1 MESTPEIHAI
11 SASVATRTTCR
22 ICESA
27 PLVPVI
33 DLGDQCIAGAFRP
46 PGATSMPEPKLPL
59 ELVRCDPVEQPGAC
73 GLVQLRHTV
82 PGSTLYDAYWYRSGI
97 NRSMTE
103 NLHEIAAEAVS
114 TIGGLRPGDLVVDIG
129 CNDGTLLDG
138 YGGMSSDLT
147 LLGIDPSDV
156 TRYAVA
162 KGYEVI
168 HDFFSERTLAERFPN
183 RKARVLTSIAMFYD
197 LEHPGQFVDDIARC
211 LGDDGVWVSEFSY
224 MPTMLAKSSFDTIC
238 HEHLEYYSLAVIERL
253 FGEHGLEVA
262 RAELNDV
269 NGGSIRIF
277 ARHTGGRER
286 DPGHAAA
293 LELIREG
300 EAELQLETAKP
311 YEAFARRALEVRDDL
326 RTLLTTL
333 RNDGSRIHVYG
344 ASTKGNTIL
353 QFANIDRALVEY
365 AADRNP
371 DKWGSETIG
380 THIPIISEDESRALQ
395 PDYYLVL
402 PWHFLEEFL
411 DREAAFLAGGGRFIV
426 PLPEVRV
433 LDHSSAS

>member
-1 MESTPEIHAI
+1 MESTPEKHAI
-11 SASVATRTTCR
+11 PASVATGMTCR
-22 ICESA
+22 ICKSA

-103 NLHEIAAEAVS
+103 NLHEIAAQAVS

-168 HDFFSERTLAERFPN
+168 NDFFSERTLAERFPN
-183 RKARVLTSIAMFYD
+183 RGARVLTSIAMFYD
-197 LEHPGQFVDDIARC
+197 LEHPGH
-211 LGDDGVWVSEFSY
+211 
-224 MPTMLAKSSFDTIC
+224 SSRT
-238 HEHLEYYSLAVIERL
+238 S
-253 FGEHGLEVA
+253 
-262 RAELNDV
+262 
-269 NGGSIRIF
+269 
-277 ARHTGGRER
+277 
-286 DPGHAAA
+286 HAASTT
-293 LELIREG
+293 
-300 EAELQLETAKP
+300 TAS
-311 YEAFARRALEVRDDL
+311 
-326 RTLLTTL
+326 
-333 RNDGSRIHVYG
+333 G
-344 ASTKGNTIL
+344 
-353 QFANIDRALVEY
+353 
-365 AADRNP
+365 
-371 DKWGSETIG
+371 
-380 THIPIISEDESRALQ
+380 
-395 PDYYLVL
+395 
-402 PWHFLEEFL
+402 
-411 DREAAFLAGGGRFIV
+411 
-426 PLPEVRV
+426 
-433 LDHSSAS
+433 